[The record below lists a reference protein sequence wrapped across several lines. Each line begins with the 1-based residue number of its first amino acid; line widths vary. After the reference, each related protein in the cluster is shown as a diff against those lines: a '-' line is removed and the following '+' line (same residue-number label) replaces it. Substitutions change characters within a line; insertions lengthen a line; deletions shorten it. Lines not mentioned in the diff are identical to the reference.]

1 VAASSAPFVIDPMKE
16 GDIREV
22 AAMEGPTRM
31 DEAQVRAELERPWAR
46 IWVAR
51 ETEPGSAG
59 KRASPARDEIIGYLV
74 AWHVADE
81 LHVMNVATR
90 ADRRRRGIGRALVD
104 AAVAYARARRVR
116 HALLEVRRS
125 NRPAISL
132 YRSVGFFAMGVRTRY
147 YADDEDAVE
156 MVLLFDPTTGDIV
169 AHADEIRLEA

>member
-1 VAASSAPFVIDPMKE
+1 MVAPSRPFVIDAMKE

-51 ETEPGSAG
+51 ESEPGSG
-59 KRASPARDEIIGYLV
+59 GTRISGYLV

-81 LHVMNVATR
+81 LHVMNVAAR

-104 AAVAYARARRVR
+104 AAVGYARARRVR

-169 AHADEIRLEA
+169 AHADEIRLET

>member
-1 VAASSAPFVIDPMKE
+1 MKE

-22 AAMEGPTRM
+22 AAVEGPTRM

-51 ETEPGSAG
+51 ETEPGSGG
-59 KRASPARDEIIGYLV
+59 KRIAGYLV

-90 ADRRRRGIGRALVD
+90 ADRRRRGVGRALVD
-104 AAVAYARARRVR
+104 SAVAYARARRVR

-125 NRPAISL
+125 NRPAIAL

>member
-1 VAASSAPFVIDPMKE
+1 MRE
-16 GDIREV
+16 GDVREV

-51 ETEPGSAG
+51 E
-59 KRASPARDEIIGYLV
+59 RDAIVGYLV

-81 LHVMNVATR
+81 LHVMNVAAR
-90 ADRRRRGIGRALVD
+90 ADRRRRGIGRALVG
-104 AAVAYARARRVR
+104 AAVAYARAGRVR

-125 NRPAISL
+125 NRPAIAL
-132 YRSVGFFAMGVRTRY
+132 YRSVGFFAMGVRSRY

-169 AHADEIRLEA
+169 AHADEIRLEV

>member
-1 VAASSAPFVIDPMKE
+1 MAASGRPFVIDAMKE

-22 AAMEGPTRM
+22 ASMEGPTRM

-51 ETEPGSAG
+51 ESDPGSGG
-59 KRASPARDEIIGYLV
+59 KRIAGYLV

-104 AAVAYARARRVR
+104 AAVAYARVRRVR

-132 YRSVGFFAMGVRTRY
+132 YRSVGFFAMGVRARY

-156 MVLLFDPTTGDIV
+156 MVLLFDPATGDIV

>member
-1 VAASSAPFVIDPMKE
+1 MKE
-16 GDIREV
+16 GDVADV

-51 ETEPGSAG
+51 EGDPGPGA
-59 KRASPARDEIIGYLV
+59 ARLSGYLV

-90 ADRRRRGIGRALVD
+90 VDRRRHGIGRALVT
-104 AAVAYARARRVR
+104 AAVGYARTRRVR

-125 NRPAISL
+125 NRPAIAL

-169 AHADEIRLEA
+169 AHADEVRLDA

>member
-1 VAASSAPFVIDPMKE
+1 VAASGATFVIDAMKE

-22 AAMEGPTRM
+22 ATIEGPTRM

-51 ETEPGSAG
+51 ETEPGSG
-59 KRASPARDEIIGYLV
+59 ARRIAGYLV

-104 AAVAYARARRVR
+104 AAVGYARARRVR

-132 YRSVGFFAMGVRTRY
+132 YRAVGFFAMGVRTRY

>member
-1 VAASSAPFVIDPMKE
+1 
-16 GDIREV
+16 
-22 AAMEGPTRM
+22 MEGPTRM

-51 ETEPGSAG
+51 EGQLGSG
-59 KRASPARDEIIGYLV
+59 VSHTVGYLV

-90 ADRRRRGIGRALVD
+90 SDRRRRGIGRALVD

>member
-1 VAASSAPFVIDPMKE
+1 VAASGVPFVIDPMKE

-22 AAMEGPTRM
+22 ATIEGPTRM

-51 ETEPGSAG
+51 ETEPGSTA
-59 KRASPARDEIIGYLV
+59 KRVAGYLV

-81 LHVMNVATR
+81 LHVMNVATH

-104 AAVAYARARRVR
+104 SAVAYARARRVR

-125 NRPAISL
+125 NRPAIAL